1 MDNFT
6 DGWFYRLGQISA
18 RTIFAKVLRPVVQH
32 LRDNNMKV
40 VLYVDDFFL
49 CSSRDTIEYQKDWA
63 LQELAHLG
71 WRVNWSKSNLEPS
84 QKVRYIGYQ
93 VETYSDKKVVV
104 LKIPKD
110 RIKKVKMDISQTL
123 EKKCISARALAR
135 IAGQCISMTKAVLPA
150 KLLLR
155 NLYICLKTKS
165 SWGDILELDSAT
177 LKDLE
182 WWLEAF
188 NYWNGRAY
196 KSECSPVIQIAT
208 DASME
213 GWGCKVVTLDG
224 LEAQGFWDIDMSMKS
239 SNFRDMFA
247 VYLSLMSLLPN
258 IKNKTIQIL
267 SDNITTVAY
276 ICFQGGPSGELTNI
290 ASKIWTLAIK
300 DNVQITAHYLA
311 GKLNI
316 QADAL
321 SRLQSQHEWE
331 LNPNLYHY
339 LDTVWGPHTIDP
351 FATINT
357 TKCKRYNSRYLD
369 PGCCGVDALH
379 QSDWAREMNFV
390 NAPLR
395 LLDSVLNIILHQEAE
410 ATIIAP
416 AWKAKNWFQKLK
428 KLSIASPIKLPHART
443 FCFQRGLRPPK
454 ALKNPKWVWF
464 AWRISGRRH

>member
-1 MDNFT
+1 MFT
-6 DGWFYRLGQISA
+6 CN
-18 RTIFAKVLRPVVQH
+18 T
-32 LRDNNMKV
+32 N
-40 VLYVDDFFL
+40 
-49 CSSRDTIEYQKDWA
+49 
-63 LQELAHLG
+63 
-71 WRVNWSKSNLEPS
+71 SN
-84 QKVRYIGYQ
+84 R
-93 VETYSDKKVVV
+93 
-104 LKIPKD
+104 
-110 RIKKVKMDISQTL
+110 
-123 EKKCISARALAR
+123 
-135 IAGQCISMTKAVLPA
+135 
-150 KLLLR
+150 
-155 NLYICLKTKS
+155 CL
-165 SWGDILELDSAT
+165 
-177 LKDLE
+177 
-182 WWLEAF
+182 
-188 NYWNGRAY
+188 NGR
-196 KSECSPVIQIAT
+196 I
-208 DASME
+208 
-213 GWGCKVVTLDG
+213 G
-224 LEAQGFWDIDMSMKS
+224 LQGSNIRWARGSGFWDIDMSMKS
-239 SNFRDMFA
+239 SNFREMSA

-300 DNVQITAHYLA
+300 NNVQITAHYLA

-339 LDTVWGPHTIDP
+339 LDTVWGPHTIDR

-443 FCFQRGLRPPK
+443 FCIQRSLRPPE